1 MKKLIILTSILSLSL
16 IFIGIFIKNI
26 VVDFEVFKTLVYF
39 EISADKLTGSGV
51 VGLFFIVFPLFSYY
65 RWKDKNVE
73 DYMLTQENLDKIKKS
88 NDKN

>member
-26 VVDFEVFKTLVYF
+26 VVDFKVFKTLVYF

-73 DYMLTQENLDKIKKS
+73 DYMLTQENLDKMKKS